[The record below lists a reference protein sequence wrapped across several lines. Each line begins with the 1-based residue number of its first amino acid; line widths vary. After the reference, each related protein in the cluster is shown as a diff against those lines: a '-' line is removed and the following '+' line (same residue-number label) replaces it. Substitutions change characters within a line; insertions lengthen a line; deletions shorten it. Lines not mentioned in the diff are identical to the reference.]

1 MTTNLSDKTTHRLVL
16 GNARDLSCI
25 ESNSVNLVVTSPPY
39 PMIQMWDEI
48 FAEQDSNIQTALAQG
63 EGKEAFKLM
72 HDLLDGV
79 WNEVDRV
86 LEPGGI
92 SCINIGDAT
101 RRVNEHFA
109 LYPNHQRIQQ
119 RFLDLGHN
127 CLPSILC
134 RKVTNSPNKFMGSGT
149 MPPSAYVTLEHEWIL
164 IFRKG
169 DKRKF
174 HTGAEKDNRLSSSFF
189 WEERNLW
196 FSDVW
201 HLPGTDQTLD
211 GTNLRSRSG
220 AYPFEIP
227 YRLINMFSVKND
239 NVLDPFVGTGTT
251 IFAAVA
257 SERNSIGVEI
267 DSNLIQSIFAQ
278 FNAECVVSLNY
289 FIYQR
294 LERHKQFVA
303 ENRRRLRNMNAH
315 HNTDVVTRQEE
326 HIRLNEI
333 EGFQFHNS
341 EVSAS
346 YTDQPPLLAKI
357 SDRNST
363 TREPSE
369 LVS

>member
-1 MTTNLSDKTTHRLVL
+1 
-16 GNARDLSCI
+16 
-25 ESNSVNLVVTSPPY
+25 
-39 PMIQMWDEI
+39 
-48 FAEQDSNIQTALAQG
+48 
-63 EGKEAFKLM
+63 
-72 HDLLDGV
+72 
-79 WNEVDRV
+79 
-86 LEPGGI
+86 
-92 SCINIGDAT
+92 
-101 RRVNEHFA
+101 
-109 LYPNHQRIQQ
+109 
-119 RFLDLGHN
+119 
-127 CLPSILC
+127 
-134 RKVTNSPNKFMGSGT
+134 